1 MLFTLFSLFADYQE
15 VVVRNDSACGS
26 TIGPMLSAN
35 LGLRTVDI
43 GTPQLSMHSIRE
55 TCCTTAVQQ
64 TSTLYKVSVTL
75 VHTCSTASFPG
86 CPLAFGAECVGCSLG
101 MRSSQWQL

>member
-1 MLFTLFSLFADYQE
+1 MINKLEYFVVYPFSLFADYQE

-26 TIGPMLSAN
+26 TIGPMMSAK
-35 LGLRTVDI
+35 LGIRTVDI

-64 TSTLYKVSVTL
+64 TSTLYKVSVMLCLAACPTVNDL
-75 VHTCSTASFPG
+75 VG
-86 CPLAFGAECVGCSLG
+86 
-101 MRSSQWQL
+101 